1 MRQII
6 AISLLFSSLSLSFA
20 LTANANSTFD
30 KVISEALL
38 NNPSVNAAWYN
49 FEAAA
54 EEQRSAE
61 GGYYPSI
68 DLDMDAGTRWS
79 KSPGADLDD
88 YHHSTATLTLTQMI
102 YDGNETRNQVARLS
116 HERRARYFEFK
127 YETEQAAFQAVN
139 AYVDVAR
146 EQKLLALTKENY
158 VEHRKIYDQIL
169 ERVEQGVGRGV
180 DLEQANGRLALAE
193 TNLLTEVA
201 NLHDVSARYQRMTN
215 LQPEDNLEDITLNTD
230 LIGSDA
236 NSVLKTAYQEHP
248 FLMASTESV
257 MAAQADKRVREA
269 ANQPKLDLR
278 VRDQH
283 ERNRSGN
290 SGNYR
295 DMAVELV
302 LSFNLYNGGGDA
314 AAIRQYQKA
323 AVSAET
329 ERLAACYDIRQE
341 AMVAFNAVNNLQSQ
355 ISLLEQNTL
364 SISKARVAYRGQF
377 DIGQRTLLD
386 LLDTE
391 NEYFE
396 TRRAL
401 VNAQSDLTIA
411 KARTLSAMGL
421 LVRSFDDRSFLRVAD
436 DVQAPSNEGYSLCPE
451 QPSRQYS
458 IDREALLTE
467 VMSGQ

>member
-1 MRQII
+1 MRRMI
-6 AISLLFSSLSLSFA
+6 AISVFLGSSSFA
-20 LTANANSTFD
+20 VQANETSIFD
-30 KVISEALL
+30 KAISEALI

-54 EEQRSAE
+54 QEQRSAE

-68 DLDMDAGTRWS
+68 DLDMDTGTRWS
-79 KSPGADLDD
+79 KSPGTDLDD

-102 YDGNETRNQVARLS
+102 YDGHETRNQVARLS

-201 NLHDVSARYQRMTN
+201 NLHDVSARYQRITN
-215 LQPEDNLEDITLNTD
+215 LLPEDNLADVSLNTEM
-230 LIGSDA
+230 IGSDA
-236 NSVLKTAYQEHP
+236 ASVLKTAYQEHP
-248 FLMASTESV
+248 FLMASAESL
-257 MAAQADKRVREA
+257 MAARADKRVREA
-269 ANQPKLDLR
+269 ANKPKLDLR
-278 VRDQH
+278 LRDQH

-302 LSFNLYNGGGDA
+302 LSFNLYNGGADA

-323 AVSAET
+323 AAGAET
-329 ERLAACYDIRQE
+329 ERLGACYDIRQE
-341 AMVAFNAVNNLQSQ
+341 AMVAFNAINNLQSQ
-355 ISLLEQNTL
+355 ISLLEQNAL
-364 SISKARVAYRGQF
+364 AISKARVAYRGQF

-401 VNAQSDLTIA
+401 VNAESDLTIA
-411 KARTLSAMGL
+411 KARTLSSMGV
-421 LVRSFDDRSFLRVAD
+421 LVRSFNKASFLPVAD
-436 DVQAPSNEGYSLCPE
+436 DVMAPSNEGYSLCPE
-451 QPSRQYS
+451 EPSRQYS
-458 IDREALLTE
+458 IDREALLSR

>member
-1 MRQII
+1 MRRMI
-6 AISLLFSSLSLSFA
+6 AISVLLGSSSLA
-20 LTANANSTFD
+20 VHADNNSTFD
-30 KVISEALL
+30 RAISEALL

-54 EEQRSAE
+54 QEQRSAE

-79 KSPGADLDD
+79 KSPGTGLDD
-88 YHHSTATLTLTQMI
+88 YHHSTATLTLTQMLF
-102 YDGNETRNQVARLS
+102 DGNETRNQVARLS

-180 DLEQANGRLALAE
+180 DLEQANGRLAMAE

-201 NLHDVSARYQRMTN
+201 NLHDVSARYQRITN
-215 LQPEDNLEDITLNTD
+215 MQPDDNLADVSLNTEM
-230 LIGSDA
+230 IGPDA
-236 NSVLKTAYQEHP
+236 ASVLKTAYQEHP
-248 FLMASTESV
+248 FLMASSESLL
-257 MAAQADKRVREA
+257 AARADKRVRVA

-278 VRDQH
+278 LRDQY
-283 ERNRSGN
+283 EKNRSGN
-290 SGNYR
+290 SGDYH

-302 LSFNLYNGGGDA
+302 LSFNLYNGGADA

-323 AVSAET
+323 AARAET
-329 ERLAACYDIRQE
+329 ERLGACYDIRQE
-341 AMVAFNAVNNLQSQ
+341 AMVAFNAMNNLQSQ
-355 ISLLEQNTL
+355 IGLLEQNVL
-364 SISKARVAYRGQF
+364 AISKARVAYRGQF

-401 VNAQSDLTIA
+401 VNAQSDLVIA
-411 KARTLSAMGL
+411 QARTLSSMGL
-421 LVRSFDDRSFLRVAD
+421 LVRSFNNRSFSRVTD
-436 DVQAPSNEGYSLCPE
+436 DVMAPTNEGYSLCPGE
-451 QPSRQYS
+451 PSQQYS
-458 IDREALLTE
+458 IDREALLSS
-467 VMSGQ
+467 VMNGE